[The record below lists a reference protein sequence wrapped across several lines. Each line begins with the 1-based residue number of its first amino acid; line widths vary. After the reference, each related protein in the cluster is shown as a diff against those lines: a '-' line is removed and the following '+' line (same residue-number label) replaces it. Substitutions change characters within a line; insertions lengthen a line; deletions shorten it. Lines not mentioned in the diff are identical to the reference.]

1 MSPAVYVKNGVTKQV
16 KDLGWLL
23 NNDLEVQID
32 HINVRQWNDGTQYL
46 NVSFKD
52 GVQFES
58 EFASLK
64 VLNDW
69 LKARRSWRGVKVHFV
84 LYGKHQRTWNI

>member
-16 KDLGWLL
+16 KNLGWLL
-23 NNDLEVQID
+23 NYARKIQID
-32 HINVRQWNDGTQYL
+32 HITVRQWNDGTQYL

-58 EFASLK
+58 EFASLT

-69 LKARRSWRGVKVHFV
+69 LKSRRSWRGVKVHFV